1 VLVFVLA
8 QSLVLA
14 QATPV
19 FAAAARYDARD
30 RPAWERDLPA
40 IRSLGF
46 TAIVVPDERVDSIR
60 AVASQLDL
68 IVIPRR
74 DESAPPLVAIDGDGA
89 PGMLRYRGWAAV
101 QKGARGVVFRV
112 DAGSRS
118 LAVQAAGAFATVVTS
133 NSRLFL
139 AIRPVD
145 GARADKRTVEARLF
159 QAGHALVLIALNHA
173 DQPLEATIT
182 LPEGTPLAEWVNLET
197 GDVAYFDRA
206 PGGVARR
213 HRFAPRDA
221 LVLVIRK
228 DIQ

>member
-1 VLVFVLA
+1 VLA
-8 QSLVLA
+8 LALSLVLG

-19 FAAAARYDARD
+19 FVAAVRYDAVD

-46 TAIVVPDERVDSIR
+46 SAIVVPDERVDSIR

-74 DESAPPLVAIDGDGA
+74 DESAPPLVAIDDDAA

-101 QKGARGVVFRV
+101 QKGARGVAFGA
-112 DAGSRS
+112 DASSRS
-118 LAVQAAGAFATVVTS
+118 RAVQTAGAFATVVTS
-133 NSRLFL
+133 NSPLFL
-139 AIRPVD
+139 AIKPVD
-145 GARADKRTVEARLF
+145 GARADEPTVEARLF

-173 DQPLEATIT
+173 DQPREATIA
-182 LPEGTPLAEWVNLET
+182 LPEGSPLAEWVNLES
-197 GDVAYFDRA
+197 GQVAYFDRA
-206 PGGVARR
+206 PGSIIRR